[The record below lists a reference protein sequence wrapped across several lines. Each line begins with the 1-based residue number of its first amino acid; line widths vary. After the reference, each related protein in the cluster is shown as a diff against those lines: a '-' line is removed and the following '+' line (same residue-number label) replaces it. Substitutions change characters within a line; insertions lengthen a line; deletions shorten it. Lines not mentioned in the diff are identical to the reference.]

1 VDSARKA
8 EALERAARW
17 QAYSALPEVEFG
29 NNTRARQLIAEG
41 LALAPGRN
49 VRVLAALALA
59 RTGDSAQAQRLA
71 DELNRELPRD
81 PMIQGYVLP
90 TVRAM
95 SALKR
100 GDGKEALELLKTAS
114 EYELAQPPAFS
125 LSTPLYPAYVRGQAY
140 LRLGQG
146 NQAAAEFQRIIDHRG
161 LVGNYPL
168 GALAHLQLGRAYALA
183 GDVGKARATYL
194 EFLNLWKDADPDIPI
209 LKQAKAECSKLQ

>member
-1 VDSARKA
+1 
-8 EALERAARW
+8 
-17 QAYSALPEVEFG
+17 
-29 NNTRARQLIAEG
+29 
-41 LALAPGRN
+41 
-49 VRVLAALALA
+49 
-59 RTGDSAQAQRLA
+59 
-71 DELNRELPRD
+71 
-81 PMIQGYVLP
+81 MIQGYVLP

-194 EFLNLWKDADPDIPI
+194 EFLNLWKDADPEIPI
-209 LKQAKAECSKLQ
+209 LKQAKAECSKLR

>member
-1 VDSARKA
+1 DA
-8 EALERAARW
+8 
-17 QAYSALPEVEFG
+17 
-29 NNTRARQLIAEG
+29 
-41 LALAPGRN
+41 
-49 VRVLAALALA
+49 
-59 RTGDSAQAQRLA
+59 
-71 DELNRELPRD
+71 LNREVPRD

-146 NQAAAEFQRIIDHRG
+146 NQAAAEFQRIIDHSG
-161 LVGNYPL
+161 LAENHHLV
-168 GALAHLQLGRAYALA
+168 ALAHRPPGP
-183 GDVGKARATYL
+183 T
-194 EFLNLWKDADPDIPI
+194 
-209 LKQAKAECSKLQ
+209 